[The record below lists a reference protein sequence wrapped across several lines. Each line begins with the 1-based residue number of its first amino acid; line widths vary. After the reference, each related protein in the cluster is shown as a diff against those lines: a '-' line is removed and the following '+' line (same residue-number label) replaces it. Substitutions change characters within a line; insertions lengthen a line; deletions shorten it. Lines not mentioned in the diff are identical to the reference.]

1 LIFCTVFFA
10 FHSFGG
16 DRVPEAGLN
25 HGGQQRDEFRGKT
38 EMKNFHLLHSKR
50 PCVEIGLGQTGDE
63 GEVRYALSIVGRP
76 YEVFFR
82 SPEVTLYPGVEPLL
96 VLALLPAMRVGA
108 DLLPAQP
115 IGQDF
120 SVNLVRFME
129 IFGRWFKD
137 FRKVDIL
144 GERGV
149 SGRPRANAR
158 VGAFFSGGVD
168 SFYTLLKHQN
178 EITDL
183 VYVHGFDLALRDRVR
198 RKAVSDMCRA
208 VADRLGKGLVEV
220 ETNAPSMVR
229 PYSKWG
235 RHAFGAVLA
244 CVGHLLSSEF
254 SKIYIASGVHQDA
267 LSPWGSHP
275 DTDPL
280 LGSQEVTF
288 IHDGCEAQRT
298 EKIEAICEHKIVM
311 DHLRVCWEN
320 VEGTYN
326 CGKCEK
332 CLRTMIS
339 LYAIG
344 KLGHCRTLPAR
355 LDQTA
360 VRNLL
365 FTYGAAQV
373 FARENLSLLEAH
385 GLQQAPIYAALQVA
399 SARPLWQANLMKAL
413 RKRKQQLIRFAS
425 RFSPFRLG

>member
-1 LIFCTVFFA
+1 MR
-10 FHSFGG
+10 FGG
-16 DRVPEAGLN
+16 N
-25 HGGQQRDEFRGKT
+25 K
-38 EMKNFHLLHSKR
+38 EMKNFHSPNSKR
-50 PCVEIGLGQTGDE
+50 PCVEIGLGRPGDD
-63 GEVRYALSIVGRP
+63 GEVRYALSIAGRP

-82 SPEVTLYPGVEPLL
+82 SSDVALYPGVEPLL

-115 IGQDF
+115 ISEDF

-137 FRKVDIL
+137 FSKVHIL

-149 SGRPRANAR
+149 PGRPRTNAR

-183 VYVHGFDLALRDRVR
+183 VYVHGFDVRLKDHVR

-220 ETNAPSMVR
+220 ETNAPSMAR
-229 PYSKWG
+229 PYSEWG
-235 RHAFGAVLA
+235 MHAHGAVLA
-244 CVGHLLSSEF
+244 CIGHLLSSEF
-254 SKIYIASGVHQDA
+254 RKIYIASSYHQDT
-267 LSPWGSHP
+267 LFPWGSHP

-288 IHDGCEAQRT
+288 IHDGCEAHRA
-298 EKIEAICEHKIVM
+298 EKIEATCEHEIVM

-326 CGKCEK
+326 CGECEK

-344 KLGHCRTLPAR
+344 KLERCRTLPER
-355 LDQTA
+355 LDPTA

-365 FTYGAAQV
+365 FTYEAAQPFV
-373 FARENLSLLEAH
+373 RENLSLLEAH
-385 GLQQAPIYAALQVA
+385 GLEQSPIYAALQAA

-413 RKRKQQLIRFAS
+413 RKRKKKLSKWNFRF
-425 RFSPFRLG
+425 

>member
-1 LIFCTVFFA
+1 MSLGGKEEMKD
-10 FHSFGG
+10 FHS
-16 DRVPEAGLN
+16 P
-25 HGGQQRDEFRGKT
+25 
-38 EMKNFHLLHSKR
+38 HSKR
-50 PCVEIGLGQTGDE
+50 PCVEIGLGRTGGD
-63 GEVRYALSIVGRP
+63 GEVRYVLSIAGTP

-82 SPEVTLYPGVEPLL
+82 SSDVALYPGVEPLL

-115 IGQDF
+115 ISEDF
-120 SVNLVRFME
+120 SANLVRFME

-137 FRKVDIL
+137 FSKVHIL

-149 SGRPRANAR
+149 AGRPRTRAR

-168 SFYTLLKHQN
+168 SFYTLLKHHN

-183 VYVHGFDLALRDRVR
+183 VYVHGFDVRLEDHVR

-208 VADRLGKGLVEV
+208 VAVHFGKGLVEV

-229 PYSKWG
+229 PYGKWG
-235 RHAFGAVLA
+235 MHAHGAVLA

-254 SKIYIASGVHQDA
+254 RKIYIASSYHQDE
-267 LSPWGSHP
+267 LFPWGSHP

-288 IHDGCEAQRT
+288 IHDGCEARRP
-298 EKIEAICEHKIVM
+298 EKIEAICAHEIVI
-311 DHLRVCWEN
+311 DHLRVCFEN

-339 LYAIG
+339 LYALG
-344 KLGHCRTLPAR
+344 KLGRCRTFPEK
-355 LDQTA
+355 LDPTA

-365 FTYGAAQV
+365 FISEAVQV
-373 FARENLSLLEAH
+373 IDREDLSLLEAR
-385 GLQQAPIYAALQVA
+385 GLQQSPIYAALQA
-399 SARPLWQANLMKAL
+399 ALARPLWQANLIKALRKSGKKL
-413 RKRKQQLIRFAS
+413 RKRKQKLIRFAS
-425 RFSPFRLG
+425 RVSHFRLG